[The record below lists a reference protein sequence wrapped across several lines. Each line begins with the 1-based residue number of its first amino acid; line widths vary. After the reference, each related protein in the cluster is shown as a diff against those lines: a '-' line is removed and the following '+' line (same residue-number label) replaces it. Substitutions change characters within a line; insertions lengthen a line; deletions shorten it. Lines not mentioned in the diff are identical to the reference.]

1 MELIRV
7 QDSDY
12 SKTYALY
19 NTFPKE
25 ENGYV
30 TKGLEMVLQKAK
42 GFGIKEAYLSVNK
55 DNRASLKVQ
64 QKNGAYIHHENDNEI
79 FTRIKLEE

>member
-25 ENGYV
+25 E
-30 TKGLEMVLQKAK
+30 
-42 GFGIKEAYLSVNK
+42 F
-55 DNRASLKVQ
+55 
-64 QKNGAYIHHENDNEI
+64 